1 MSWAHLAG
9 RFLRAHRP
17 GGPPARDRAWV
28 ASVLTPEE
36 LGLWQRLPGHD
47 RRHTVEVARRVE
59 ATLDGT
65 AYGGDD
71 RWVACGLLHDVGKLA
86 AGLGIYGRVVATL
99 AAKAGWPALGRRI
112 HLYLRHGQVGADMI
126 REAGGR
132 EEAAAWAAV
141 HHRRPEWAGSNL
153 PSPVIE
159 ALAAADPD

>member
-17 GGPPARDRAWV
+17 GGPSAADRDWA
-28 ASVLTPEE
+28 ASVLTAEE

-47 RRHTVEVARRVE
+47 RCHTVEVARRVE
-59 ATLDGT
+59 TALAGT
-65 AYGGDD
+65 AYAGDD
-71 RWVACGLLHDVGKLA
+71 RWLACALLHDVGKLA

-99 AAKAGWPALGRRI
+99 AAKAGRPEAGRRI
-112 HLYLRHGQVGADMI
+112 SLYLRHGQLGADMI
-126 REAGGR
+126 RSAGGR
-132 EEAAAWAAV
+132 EEPAAWAAV
-141 HHRRPEWAGSNL
+141 HHRRREWTGSNL